1 MARAPRSMTEIEGDR
16 RFKLLGTLPLKD
28 IQSSYQVGLVAELK
42 LSDRL
47 TERHLSRINVIHG
60 F

>member
-16 RFKLLGTLPLKD
+16 RFKLLGTHPLKD
-28 IQSSYQVGLVAELK
+28 IQSSYQVGFVAELK
-42 LSDRL
+42 LSHRL